1 MADIFSLKVSGSEVF
16 AIDSSGNVD
25 AAGTIAVTGAA
36 TFTSTV
42 AAQGLLT
49 DQIVVATVAATGGAG
64 GATAGTLTVTLKQS
78 DESTAVGS
86 ARQCVVRVG
95 AAQYAP
101 GQTPVSTVTFA
112 TATTGTLVD
121 SGNGWALIE
130 TTTAGAFACT
140 ISDSADE
147 TVYVWCETASGVSD
161 PTDGCLVIGSNSDDA
176 TWAA

>member
-1 MADIFSLKVSGSEVF
+1 MADIFSLKVSDSEVF
-16 AIDSSGNVD
+16 AIDSSGNTDV
-25 AAGTIAVTGAA
+25 AGTLAVTGAV
-36 TFTSTV
+36 TLSSTV
-42 AAQGLLT
+42 SATSLLC
-49 DQIVVATVAATGGAG
+49 DEVVTATVAATGGSG
-64 GATAGTLTVTLKQS
+64 GATDGTLVVTLKQA
-78 DESTAVGS
+78 DESTALTT

-101 GQTPVSTVTFA
+101 GQTPVSTVTFS
-112 TATTGTLVD
+112 TATSGTLVA

-130 TTTAGAFACT
+130 TTAAGAFACT

-161 PTDGCLVIGSNSDDA
+161 PTDGCVVIGSNSDDA